1 MPSTENVHAVIE
13 LDDLEI
19 ASRPEGGWDAS
30 AESGRQTIQRAL
42 TALFQPITVVAGV
55 DIQPSR
61 VIIRLKVRRSPDAR
75 KLLDKGIRL
84 GEAGKLGAS
93 IETLTRAMR
102 SDPASAQIHY
112 NLAVAYI
119 EKGDVE
125 AAADPL
131 ARSIALSPGP
141 SAEML
146 LALGNVARQ
155 RGESHR
161 ALGYYRRADAME
173 PDNPRIERNLAV
185 ALVETGDVIGAE
197 EHFRR
202 LLAREPNS
210 PEVRLGFGMV
220 LAQAGERDAAVA
232 QFRDAL
238 ALAEGRGGIAAQAR
252 VRLRELG
259 IEEDARPA
267 PSSRPAGRSVI
278 GKQPKLLPVT
288 QQLLDDSAEQTG
300 IGFEFL
306 ERPDLVS
313 RATVQIARGGMD
325 RHRILYRSSESPM
338 DHMVAHEVGHIVR
351 LWTVPEDQ
359 RQLPFSTLDT
369 KMGAIHQLGEE
380 LTKLANEEKLPP
392 EYLAKSFELIYPG
405 MVRQAA
411 NIPIDIRIE
420 RWLYERYPE
429 LRRVQRESLLSQLK
443 EGVEATAERIRR
455 TTPHTVFY
463 GSSVMNCAF
472 TIAVGEL
479 YGETELWEPYRGSP
493 YWSEGMRLVRMI
505 DAADDDAGGDVRL
518 VDDWA
523 RALKVRDWYRWIKL
537 VDAPAADAMVAA

>member
-1 MPSTENVHAVIE
+1 M
-13 LDDLEI
+13 
-19 ASRPEGGWDAS
+19 
-30 AESGRQTIQRAL
+30 
-42 TALFQPITVVAGV
+42 
-55 DIQPSR
+55 R
-61 VIIRLKVRRSPDAR
+61 VNC
-75 KLLDKGIRL
+75 
-84 GEAGKLGAS
+84 
-93 IETLTRAMR
+93 LTRASGWVRRESWARR
-102 SDPASAQIHY
+102 SKHSRVQCGATRRRRRFTH

-131 ARSIALSPGP
+131 ARAIALSPGP

-146 LALGNVARQ
+146 LALGNVARR
-155 RGESHR
+155 RGDSGR
-161 ALGYYRRADAME
+161 ALDYYRRADAME
-173 PDNPRIERNLAV
+173 PGNARIERNLAV
-185 ALVETGDVIGAE
+185 ALAETGDAGGAAAQ
-197 EHFRR
+197 FRR
-202 LLAREPNS
+202 LLEREPRS

-220 LAQAGERDAAVA
+220 LAQAGERGAAVA

-238 ALAEGRGGIAAQAR
+238 ALVQGRGGIAARAR
-252 VRLRELG
+252 AQLRELG
-259 IEEDARPA
+259 IEEVETPA
-267 PSSRPAGRSVI
+267 PPSRPAGSSI
-278 GKQPKLLPVT
+278 TGKRPRLLPVT
-288 QQLLDDSAEQTG
+288 LQLLDDSADQTG
-300 IGFEFL
+300 VGFEFL

-359 RQLPFSTLDT
+359 RRLPFSTLET
-369 KMGAIHQLGEE
+369 KLGAIQQLGGE

-392 EYLAKSFELIYPG
+392 EYLAKSFDLIYPG
-405 MVRQAA
+405 MVRQVG

-443 EGVEATAERIRR
+443 EGVEATAERIGR
-455 TTPHTVFY
+455 TAPHTVFY

-472 TIAVGEL
+472 TIAVGEM
-479 YGETELWEPYRGSP
+479 YGETDLWEPYRGSP
-493 YWSEGMRLVRMI
+493 YWSEGLRLVRMI

-518 VDDWA
+518 VDEWA
-523 RALKVRDWYRWIKL
+523 TALKVRDWYRWIRL